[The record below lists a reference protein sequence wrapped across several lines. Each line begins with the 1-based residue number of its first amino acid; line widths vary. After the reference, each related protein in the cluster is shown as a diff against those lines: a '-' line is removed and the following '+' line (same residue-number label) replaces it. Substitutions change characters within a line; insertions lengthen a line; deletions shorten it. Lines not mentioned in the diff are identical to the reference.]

1 MLRRT
6 VLVSPPAFAATH
18 LIDAFQLRRSPGR
31 PDPET
36 VRGLASVAAHY
47 RRAYQTVPASR
58 LLAAA
63 QAHLDLV
70 MSLRP
75 ETQPDADRKPL
86 LTTAG
91 EMAALAGVLLGLDA
105 AHHLT
110 ALTYFDF
117 GWAAARAAE
126 NVELQTVILG
136 CRSFAL
142 ANGGGDHAAG
152 LDCADF
158 AREVGKEGASAQTR
172 AWVAAVASERCASLR
187 DLAGCEA
194 RLTESR
200 AALTN
205 SPSDDIVWRGIGGF
219 NAAKLRAYE
228 GGDWM
233 RLRRYRDAEAILDDA
248 LAQLDDTMPR
258 HRATAFIDRAEA
270 RLGAKDVDAACADA
284 RHALELVTQVQHTG
298 NLDRIAAVSV
308 RGAATGAKSARD
320 LRRDVRLIMADHG
333 LPSRMVT
340 G

>member
-1 MLRRT
+1 
-6 VLVSPPAFAATH
+6 
-18 LIDAFQLRRSPGR
+18 
-31 PDPET
+31 
-36 VRGLASVAAHY
+36 VAAHY